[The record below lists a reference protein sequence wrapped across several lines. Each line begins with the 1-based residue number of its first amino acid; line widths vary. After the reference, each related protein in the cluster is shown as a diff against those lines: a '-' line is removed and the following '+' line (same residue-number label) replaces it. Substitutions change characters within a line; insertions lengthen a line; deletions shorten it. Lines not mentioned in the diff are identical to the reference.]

1 MRLGGLACGRRGA
14 YVAGYGGASRG
25 HYRRSG
31 EADSFRGPADP
42 IRSDSVAAPRDRL
55 HRHTL
60 YSAPP
65 RPHSDRSPAASAEA
79 YFRSLV
85 ENARDV
91 IHVINEDRTT
101 RYITPSIKRLLGW
114 TPEEMIG
121 RPATDLVHPEDVEH
135 ALAALRR
142 DRTNP
147 GAGQGLQLRVRHR
160 DGGWRIFEAVGR
172 NLLDDPHV
180 RAIVVNSR
188 DVTERRRVAEE
199 ASRLAAIPQGHPNP
213 ILEVDGEG
221 RLAYANPA
229 AEGLALELGLPSAV
243 RLLPP
248 NHCALVDD
256 CLRTGEGLR
265 VEVRVGGRMV
275 SWVYHPQPGVRAV
288 HLFAEDVTERK
299 RTEARLVHQALHDAL
314 TGLPNRKCFTDRLA
328 ELLARR
334 RRGESPQFGVLFLD
348 LDRFKVVNDSLGHH
362 VGDELLIAVADR
374 LRGCLREG
382 DLVARLGGDEF
393 AVLLEDVEG
402 EEGAAAAAERI
413 AAAVATPIQL
423 GRHEV
428 FTSASIG
435 VVLDR
440 VREHERPEH
449 LLREADV
456 AMYRAKANPATR
468 YELFDREMHAAAV
481 ARLELETELR
491 RAVARREFILHYQPI
506 ICMSSG
512 RMIGV
517 EALVRWQHPTRGLL
531 HPADFIATVEET
543 GVIHAMGSW
552 VLEEACR
559 QLAEW
564 RLDFPHA
571 RIAMSVN
578 LSARQ
583 FAHRDLVQ
591 QVRAA
596 LGEHG
601 LEPRH
606 LKLEITESAIM
617 EGGGAA
623 DEAMHALRALGIE
636 LQMDDFGTGYSSL
649 NSLHRLPLDALKIDK
664 SFIGRM
670 ADDEATRQLVRSIM
684 LLARGMGLSTVAEGV
699 ETPQQLEEVR
709 ALGCD
714 YAQGYYIALPLDGED
729 LRVLLSS
736 NPVW

>member
-1 MRLGGLACGRRGA
+1 
-14 YVAGYGGASRG
+14 
-25 HYRRSG
+25 
-31 EADSFRGPADP
+31 
-42 IRSDSVAAPRDRL
+42 
-55 HRHTL
+55 L

-65 RPHSDRSPAASAEA
+65 LPERPGSEVASRSDAASAEA

-91 IHVINEDRTT
+91 IHVINADSTT
-101 RYITPSIKRLLGW
+101 RYITPSVRYLLGW
-114 TPEEMIG
+114 EPEDLIG
-121 RPATDLVHPEDVEH
+121 GLAVDLVHPDDVEPVRQ
-135 ALAALRR
+135 ALRL
-142 DRTNP
+142 DRNVARG
-147 GAGQGLQLRVRHR
+147 GARLQFRVRHR

-172 NLLDDPHV
+172 NLLDDPDV
-180 RAIVVNSR
+180 RGIVVNSR
-188 DVTERRRVAEE
+188 DVTERHRAEE
-199 ASRLAAIPQGHPNP
+199 EAFRLAAIPQGNPNP
-213 ILEVDGEG
+213 ILEVEARGG
-221 RLAYANPA
+221 LAYVNPA
-229 AEGLALELGLPSAV
+229 AEALARELGFRSA
-243 RLLPP
+243 RKLLPP
-248 NHCALVDD
+248 NHVALVRE
-256 CLRTGEGLR
+256 CLRTGESLPD
-265 VEVRVGGRMV
+265 VEVQAGGRLL
-275 SWVYHPQPGVRAV
+275 SWVYHPQPLLGAV
-288 HLFAEDVTERK
+288 HLFADDATDRK
-299 RTEARLVHQALHDAL
+299 RTEARLVHQALHDTL
-314 TGLPNRKCFTDRLA
+314 TGLPNRKCFMDRLGA
-328 ELLARR
+328 ALDRR
-334 RRGESPQFGVLFLD
+334 RAGKGAPFAVLFLD

-362 VGDELLIAVADR
+362 VGDELLIAVAER
-374 LRGCLREG
+374 LRGCLREN
-382 DLVARLGGDEF
+382 DVVARLGGDEF
-393 AVLLEDVEG
+393 AVLLEDVDG

-413 AAAVATPIQL
+413 ATAVASPVEL

-440 VREHERPEH
+440 IEEHERPEH

-468 YELFDREMHAAAV
+468 YELFDRQMHAAAV
-481 ARLELETELR
+481 ARLELETDLR

-506 ICMSSG
+506 ICLNAG

-517 EALVRWQHPTRGLL
+517 EALCRWQHPVRGLL
-531 HPADFIATVEET
+531 QPADFIATVEET
-543 GVIHAMGSW
+543 GVIHAMGAW

-564 RLDFPHA
+564 RAEFPQA

-591 QVRAA
+591 QVKAA
-596 LGEHG
+596 LGHHG

-649 NSLHRLPLDALKIDK
+649 NSIHRLPLDALKIDR

-670 ADDEATRQLVRSIM
+670 SDDDATRQLVRSIM

-699 ETPQQLEEVR
+699 ETPQQLQEVR

-714 YAQGYYIALPLDGED
+714 YAQGYYIALPLDAVE
-729 LRVLLSS
+729 LRELLRGD
-736 NPVW
+736 PRW